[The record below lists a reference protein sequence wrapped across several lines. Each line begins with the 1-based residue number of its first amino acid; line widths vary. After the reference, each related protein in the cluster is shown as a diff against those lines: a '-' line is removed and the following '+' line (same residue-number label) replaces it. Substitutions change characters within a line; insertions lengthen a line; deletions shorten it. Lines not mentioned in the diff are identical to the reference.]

1 MSKIKEI
8 KAGEILDSRGN
19 PTLEVRVTLDSGDMG
34 ITSVPSGASTGKYE
48 ALELR
53 DGNPE
58 RYEGMGVL
66 KAVKNINTIISE
78 KLIGAEAENQKE
90 IDSVLINLDG
100 TPNKSKLGANAIL
113 GVSLAVCRAATKAS
127 NLPLYD
133 YLRQLSAISNQQS
146 AFPIPMFN
154 ILNGGVHAS
163 NKLSIQEFM
172 IVPKFDSFAL
182 NLEAGSEIYHN
193 LKAVLKEKGLG
204 SGIGDEGGFAPH
216 LDKNTEAIELILEAI
231 KKAGFKAGKN
241 VLLALDIASTQF
253 YKNGKYSLNGDRLI
267 AEDLISLYIQWTAYY
282 PIISIEDGLAEDD
295 WGGWKILTEKLG
307 DKIMLVGDDLFVTQ
321 TNRLSRGINEKS
333 ANGLIIKP
341 NQVGTLSETLATI
354 KMAHDAGYKIIISHR
369 SGETNDDF
377 IADLAVGVGAPYIKA
392 GAPARSE
399 RLAKYNRLLEIEEEI
414 NKN

>member
-1 MSKIKEI
+1 M
-8 KAGEILDSRGN
+8 
-19 PTLEVRVTLDSGDMG
+19 
-34 ITSVPSGASTGKYE
+34 
-48 ALELR
+48 
-53 DGNPE
+53 
-58 RYEGMGVL
+58 
-66 KAVKNINTIISE
+66 
-78 KLIGAEAENQKE
+78 
-90 IDSVLINLDG
+90 
-100 TPNKSKLGANAIL
+100 
-113 GVSLAVCRAATKAS
+113 
-127 NLPLYD
+127 
-133 YLRQLSAISNQQS
+133 
-146 AFPIPMFN
+146 
-154 ILNGGVHAS
+154 
-163 NKLSIQEFM
+163 
-172 IVPKFDSFAL
+172 
-182 NLEAGSEIYHN
+182 
-193 LKAVLKEKGLG
+193 KAVLKEKGLG